1 MSNKR
6 KWSDEEFIA
15 AVKISK
21 SYSQVLKVLGL
32 KASGGN
38 YETVKRK
45 IRELNL
51 DMSHMTG
58 QAWNQGE
65 RYRQFKPVQN
75 LSDVLVENSTY
86 VNFNYLKQRLFK
98 EGVKEYKCECC
109 GNSKWL
115 GKPISL
121 ELHHKNGIKSDQRL
135 ENLEILCPNC
145 HAFTSNYRGR
155 NISNGSELLEGN
167 D

>member
-1 MSNKR
+1 MSSKR

-32 KASGGN
+32 KAAGGN

-65 RYRQFKPVQN
+65 RYR
-75 LSDVLVENSTY
+75 
-86 VNFNYLKQRLFK
+86 
-98 EGVKEYKCECC
+98 
-109 GNSKWL
+109 
-115 GKPISL
+115 
-121 ELHHKNGIKSDQRL
+121 
-135 ENLEILCPNC
+135 
-145 HAFTSNYRGR
+145 
-155 NISNGSELLEGN
+155 
-167 D
+167 